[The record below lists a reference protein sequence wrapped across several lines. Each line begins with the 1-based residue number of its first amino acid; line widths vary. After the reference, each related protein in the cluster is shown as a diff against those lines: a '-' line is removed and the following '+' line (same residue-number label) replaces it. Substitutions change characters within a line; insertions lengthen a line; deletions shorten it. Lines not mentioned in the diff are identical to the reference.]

1 MPIQKTRRFCS
12 VGLRIMRNKQFYRI
26 RLTDYARPGFSSGW
40 KDYYGT
46 QEEIEELIIAIRNN
60 KSMGNDVDG
69 LYAVLT
75 EFKSGNK
82 NCEHP
87 VEYGSSRFLT
97 PVRLIGKSEH
107 YEKSHKWKHVN
118 IWHYPYY
125 MRAKVA
131 MFRQIIIKDGKDYI
145 RAIKPEFEF
154 LEYALDEAFRYSDKV
169 GVMFWGFPEMIR
181 YNDDTKTTSSRLYV
195 FEKRYTDKLSACAD
209 LNMKDKIELQ
219 SFCDEI
225 FGDG

>member
-1 MPIQKTRRFCS
+1 MQYKKYKSMYLWEKEGSTLCRKKAFQSLSLLS
-12 VGLRIMRNKQFYRI
+12 VSTVTIKKLHGRIKRV
-26 RLTDYARPGFSSGW
+26 
-40 KDYYGT
+40 
-46 QEEIEELIIAIRNN
+46 IAIKNN
-60 KSMGNDVDG
+60 KSIDNDVDG
-69 LYAVLT
+69 LYAALT

-82 NCEHP
+82 TCEQSI
-87 VEYGSSRFLT
+87 EYGRSRFLT

-107 YEKSHKWKHVN
+107 YEKSYKWKHVN

-131 MFRQIIIKDGKDYI
+131 TFRQIVIKDEKDYI
-145 RAIKPEFEF
+145 RAIKPEFES
-154 LEYALDEAFRYSDKV
+154 LEYALDETFRHSDKV

-181 YNDDTKTTSSRLYV
+181 YNDATKTTSLRLYIL
-195 FEKRYTDKLSACAD
+195 EQRYADKLSACAD
-209 LNMKDKIELQ
+209 LNMKNKIELQ

>member
-1 MPIQKTRRFCS
+1 MK
-12 VGLRIMRNKQFYRI
+12 NKQFYRI

-60 KSMGNDVDG
+60 KSIGNDVDG

-75 EFKSGNK
+75 EFKSENK

-87 VEYGSSRFLT
+87 VEYGSSQFLT
-97 PVRLIGKSEH
+97 SVRLIGKSEH
-107 YEKSHKWKHVN
+107 YEKSYKWKHVN

-145 RAIKPEFEF
+145 RAIKPECEF
-154 LEYALDEAFRYSDKV
+154 LEYALDEAFR
-169 GVMFWGFPEMIR
+169 
-181 YNDDTKTTSSRLYV
+181 
-195 FEKRYTDKLSACAD
+195 
-209 LNMKDKIELQ
+209 
-219 SFCDEI
+219 
-225 FGDG
+225 